1 MAEGPDEFPDVA
13 IPARSALIILVGL
26 AMAYAGAFLLLG
38 QHVHSSFPFMIAS
51 AVLAVALLALSYI
64 DLRTGLLLDILTL
77 PLTALGLAFSV
88 WTGDWMFSLAGAILG
103 YAMIAWLAYYWRVRR
118 GYEGIGLG
126 DAKLLAAGGAW
137 VGISGIPILLLIA
150 SSVGIIAAIAVS
162 QITRST
168 SDRIAIPFGPSLALG
183 IWVVWCGIEMMLLG

>member
-13 IPARSALIILVGL
+13 MSARPALIILAAL
-26 AMAYAGAFLLLG
+26 ALVYAGAFTLLG
-38 QHVHSSFPFMIAS
+38 QHLHLSLPYMIAS
-51 AVLAVALLALSYI
+51 GVLAIGLLTLSYI

-77 PLTALGLAFSV
+77 PLTAVGLAFSV

-103 YAMIAWLAYYWRVRR
+103 YAMIAGLALYWRIRR

-137 VGISGIPILLLIA
+137 VGVSGLPILLLIA
-150 SSVGIIAAIAVS
+150 SSVGILAAIVVS
-162 QITRST
+162 RRTQSH
-168 SDRIAIPFGPSLALG
+168 SDHVAIPFGPSLALG
-183 IWVVWCGIEMMLLG
+183 IWIVWCGIETALFA